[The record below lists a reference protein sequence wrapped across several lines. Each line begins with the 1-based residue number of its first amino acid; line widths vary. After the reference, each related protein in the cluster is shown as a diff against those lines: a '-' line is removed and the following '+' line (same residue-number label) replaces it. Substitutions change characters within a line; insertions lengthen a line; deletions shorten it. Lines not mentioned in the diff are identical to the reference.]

1 MIGRTLTTYFARRF
15 IEALIAVFI
24 GSLLLISLV
33 DFVEL
38 LRRAGDTPKATVGLL
53 AQLSLSRVPAMAEQ
67 MLPFAILFAAMGS
80 YLNLSRR
87 LELVVTRAAG
97 VSVWQF
103 MLPAVTCS
111 IVIGVLATTI
121 YNPVAATLK
130 EHANLL
136 EAEIFGGTSMF
147 FQGGDNGEVWLR
159 QSSEAGPAIINAKS
173 AADNG
178 RRLTSVIVLTLDAGG
193 QLVERIEAAAARLED
208 RAWILDKVRIFSA
221 ATQPRSFETYRLATS
236 LTADQVRDSLSKAD
250 SVSFWDLPDAIVA
263 ARDAGLS
270 PARFQLQYQSLIAR
284 PLLFLAMVM
293 IAAAVSLRF
302 FRIGGVAPMILSGV
316 VAGFLLYVGSELAED
331 LASAG
336 MIGVVPA
343 AWGPAAAAVLLGFMV
358 LLQQEDG

>member
-1 MIGRTLTTYFARRF
+1 MIGRTLGTYFARRF
-15 IEALIAVFI
+15 LEALVIVFLGSAMLIAV
-24 GSLLLISLV
+24 V
-33 DFVEL
+33 DFVEM
-38 LRRAGDTPKATVGLL
+38 LRRTGDTPNATVGLL
-53 AQLSLSRVPAMAEQ
+53 AQITLSRVPAMAEQ
-67 MLPFAILFAAMGS
+67 MMPFAILFAAIGS

-103 MLPAVTCS
+103 IFPAVACS
-111 IVIGVLATTI
+111 LAVGLFATTV
-121 YNPVAATLK
+121 YNPVSSALK
-130 EHANLL
+130 EHANVL
-136 EAEIFGGTSMF
+136 EAEIFGSRSVF
-147 FQGGDNGEVWLR
+147 FQGGENGDVWLR
-159 QSSEAGPAIINAKS
+159 QSSESGPAIINAKA
-173 AADNG
+173 AADSG
-178 RRLTSVIVLTLDAGG
+178 RRLTGVIVLTLNNAG
-193 QLVERIEAAAARLED
+193 QLVERIEAATARLED
-208 RAWILDKVRIFSA
+208 HAWVLETVRIFSA
-221 ATQPRSFETYRLATS
+221 ANQPRSFESYRLATT
-236 LTADQVRDSLSKAD
+236 LTSDQVRDSLSKAD

-263 ARDAGLS
+263 AREAGLS

-302 FRIGGVAPMILSGV
+302 FRVGGVAPMILGGV

-343 AWGPAAAAVLLGFMV
+343 AWGPAAATVLLGFMV